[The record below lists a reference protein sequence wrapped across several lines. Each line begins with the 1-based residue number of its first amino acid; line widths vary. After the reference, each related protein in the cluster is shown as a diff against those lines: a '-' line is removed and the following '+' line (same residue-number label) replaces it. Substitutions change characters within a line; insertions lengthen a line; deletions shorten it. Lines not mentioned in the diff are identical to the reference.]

1 MARAS
6 VPRSLIHKYAYA
18 WVTLGFF
25 LVSIAG
31 HWYFGW
37 RAYVAEQSEFHHPIR
52 LTDFA
57 IQTARDT
64 FENWQS
70 EFLQLLWQVCGL
82 AYFLY
87 IGSPSS
93 KEGDDRKEAKLDAI
107 LKAVDPAAADMIF
120 RDLERKYP
128 KG

>member
-1 MARAS
+1 
-6 VPRSLIHKYAYA
+6 
-18 WVTLGFF
+18 
-25 LVSIAG
+25 
-31 HWYFGW
+31 
-37 RAYVAEQSEFHHPIR
+37 
-52 LTDFA
+52 
-57 IQTARDT
+57 
-64 FENWQS
+64 
-70 EFLQLLWQVCGL
+70 VCGL

-107 LKAVDPAAADMIF
+107 LKAVDPAAADKIF